1 MTDPATGLS
10 VLHVIVRAGPTN
22 CQYNEHCLP
31 VRTTRKVT
39 VCSLFPAD
47 VVPPPELTLY
57 EGDGTRRGCLRAMRR
72 ALESD
77 TYDVVH
83 VHAPASGLVAL
94 ATYARLHR
102 SREDLV
108 FTVHNSWR
116 NFRARNRLFLRLII
130 ALFPLVVVCGQAA
143 HASLPSRLR
152 RRHAEK
158 LTTVPNGV
166 DVDRIDRVLAN
177 AGRRESPRGP
187 GLRFVSP
194 NRLIRVKDPLTLISV
209 FARARS
215 SHDQLVLLGD
225 GKLRNR
231 VERRC
236 AKLGLSSN
244 VVLTGVVPRD
254 DVYRTMASS
263 DLFVSTSAGEG
274 LPVALLEAMTCGL
287 PVVVSDI
294 APHREVAR
302 AAGGLPLVPVG
313 DVAGFAR
320 AVKRLAALSTEG
332 RAQIGRRLRRC
343 VLESY
348 SVEVMSHRYGTL
360 YAELASRRSASL
372 EQTEDTARLG
382 AWAALTLTERLRRRI
397 GLLVVATIV
406 GAVVG
411 FTVASVQSPV
421 YKGETTVR
429 VGQDLGVAGG
439 EEAMQASAAVAVQYA
454 DLARREPVLG
464 LVADA
469 GFAETWRDLQ
479 PDVFSRVGDKNPQL
493 VRISVYQ
500 NDRAGAARLASAV
513 ADALIVAA
521 ADLLESPGSEF
532 VQGQVA
538 AIEQDIRTT
547 DAELQRLRSRL
558 EAVGPGRHANLRGR
572 IARLQSTLAE
582 QRGSFGELGRID
594 TSDTAAVS
602 VVDEAWTTLSP
613 LRPTPLVLALAGAA
627 IGALL
632 AVAWVHLFGRPPRS
646 RKRHGR
652 PPTGTTD
659 LPPVLQPHSH
669 SLAVSRPRPRAE
681 AEVPAEPIRTKV
693 NRR

>member
-22 CQYNEHCLP
+22 SQYNEHCLP
-31 VRTTRKVT
+31 VRTTRRIT

-47 VVPPPELTLY
+47 VVPPPELTLH
-57 EGDGTRRGCLRAMRR
+57 EGDGTPRGCLRALRR

-83 VHAPASGLVAL
+83 VHAPASGMVAL
-94 ATYARLHR
+94 AAYARLRR
-102 SREDLV
+102 SRDDLV

-130 ALFPLVVVCGQAA
+130 ALFPLVVVCGEAA

-152 RRHAEK
+152 RRHADK
-158 LTTVPNGV
+158 LATVPNGV
-166 DVDRIDRVLAN
+166 DVDRIDRVLASVEP
-177 AGRRESPRGP
+177 RQSPGV
-187 GLRFVSP
+187 GLRYVSP

-209 FARARS
+209 FARTRS
-215 SHDQLVLLGD
+215 SADQLVLLGD
-225 GKLRNR
+225 GKLRNK
-231 VERRC
+231 VTRRC
-236 AKLGLSSN
+236 AKLGLSDN
-244 VVLTGVVPRD
+244 VVLAGVVPRD

-274 LPVALLEAMTCGL
+274 LPVALLEAMACRL

-313 DVAGFAR
+313 DVEGFAR
-320 AVKRLAALSTEG
+320 AVERLAALSTES
-332 RAQIGRRLRRC
+332 REQIGWRLRRC
-343 VLESY
+343 VLERY
-348 SVEVMSHRYGTL
+348 SVQVMTDGYGTL
-360 YAELASRRSASL
+360 YAEVASRSSDSLQRAEAMARSDEWTMLSL
-372 EQTEDTARLG
+372 TDK
-382 AWAALTLTERLRRRI
+382 LRRRV
-397 GLLVVATIV
+397 GLLVVASIL
-406 GAVVG
+406 GAAAG

-429 VGQDLGVAGG
+429 VGRDLGVAGD
-439 EEAMQASAAVAVQYA
+439 EEAMRASAALAVQYA

-464 LVADA
+464 PVADA

-493 VRISVYQ
+493 VRVSVYQ
-500 NDRAGAARLASAV
+500 NDRELAARLASAV
-513 ADALIVAA
+513 TDALIAAA
-521 ADLLESPGSEF
+521 ADLLASPGSDFLQE
-532 VQGQVA
+532 QLTA
-538 AIEQDIRTT
+538 LEQDIRTT
-547 DAELQRLRSRL
+547 EAELQRVRTRL
-558 EAVGPGRHANLRGR
+558 EDAEPGRHANLRNR
-572 IARLQSTLAE
+572 IASLQSTLAE
-582 QRGSFGELGRID
+582 QRGSFGDLGRID
-594 TSDTAAVS
+594 TTDTAAVS

-613 LRPTPLVLALAGAA
+613 LRPTPLVLALAGSA

-632 AVAWVHLFGRPPRS
+632 AVAWVHLFGRSPRS

-652 PPTGTTD
+652 PTTRAAD
-659 LPPVLQPHSH
+659 VPRATQPNGHPR
-669 SLAVSRPRPRAE
+669 VGSRPGSRAE
-681 AEVPAEPIRTKV
+681 DEVPAEPIRTKV